1 MKQEWQNFYEDYE
14 KVNLHNKAKLINI
27 TELYINSIN
36 TTSLN
41 QEPCQKH

>member
-27 TELYINSIN
+27 TELYINSIE
-36 TTSLN
+36 L
-41 QEPCQKH
+41 